1 MVPVLWRVSSV
12 PLSAVGSVVFTVDSA
27 EAGRAGAGVAVDT
40 VGAVGSVLARVAL
53 TLVDVLLALCAPEAG
68 QAGAQEA
75 VHLVPTEASVAAR
88 VCGQNGAL
96 SLCFEVFAKCR
107 FCFVYVTLI
116 KHKKQRDWRTYWAC
130 SHRRWFRSCVH

>member
-1 MVPVLWRVSSV
+1 MVPILRCACSV
-12 PLSAVGSVVFTVDSA
+12 PLSAVGSVVLTVDSA

-53 TLVDVLLALCAPEAG
+53 TLVDVLLAPCAPEAG

-75 VHLVPTEASVAAR
+75 VHLVCTEASVAAR

-96 SLCFEVFAKCR
+96 SLCFEAFAKCR
-107 FCFVYVTLI
+107 FCRN
-116 KHKKQRDWRTYWAC
+116 KA
-130 SHRRWFRSCVH
+130 